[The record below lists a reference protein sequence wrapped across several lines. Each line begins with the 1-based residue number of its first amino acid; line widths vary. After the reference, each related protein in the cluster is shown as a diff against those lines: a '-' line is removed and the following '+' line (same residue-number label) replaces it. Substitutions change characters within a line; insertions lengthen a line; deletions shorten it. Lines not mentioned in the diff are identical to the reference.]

1 MVRPSTVTLLF
12 ALGGLVAGPALADD
26 LFIYPKT
33 GQSEEQQSRDKYE
46 CHAWAAKETGFD
58 PSAPPAVSTTTT
70 TTAAAATPTRE
81 GGAVRGA
88 ARGAAIGAI
97 GGAIAGDAGKGAAIG
112 AGVGAAG
119 GAIRRADARHRQQA
133 AQEQAATQQQQA
145 SAQQTAKI
153 AKQRD
158 RYNLARKTCLEAR
171 DYTVN

>member
-88 ARGAAIGAI
+88 AIGAI

>member
-70 TTAAAATPTRE
+70 AAAATPTRE
-81 GGAVRGA
+81 GGAV
-88 ARGAAIGAI
+88 RGAAIGAI